1 MAQFSASDINDA
13 KRRVEQM
20 HQRAKT
26 FVDDNNAPP
35 SSQKQEPEPHHQPE
49 PEPHHQLTSDFEP
62 SQQGGFSISSIFKAL
77 GIGGEKEHSS
87 GLILALI
94 LILSHEKA
102 DNMLILALLYILL

>member
-20 HQRAKT
+20 HQRAKN
-26 FVDDNNAPP
+26 FVDDSNTPP
-35 SSQKQEPEPHHQPE
+35 SSHQKQEPEHNHFQSQHQ
-49 PEPHHQLTSDFEP
+49 QN

-77 GIGGEKEHSS
+77 GIGGEKENSS